1 MPRNR
6 SGEAF
11 VRLRLPLFAAIACLA
26 LWAPRV
32 PGSAPT
38 DASAMRIGLDPVT
51 GTPIG
56 MPAGSAA
63 KSLALPLLRSDE
75 GLVPELRPDGSVRVH
90 LDGRFRSASVARIN
104 ADGVVET
111 LCTEDLGEAQA
122 FLDGAATAP
131 KVEVQ

>member
-11 VRLRLPLFAAIACLA
+11 VRLRLPLFAAITCLA

-56 MPAGSAA
+56 MPAGAAA
-63 KSLALPLLRSDE
+63 KPLAFPLLRSDE
-75 GLVPELRPDGSVRVH
+75 GLVPELRSDGSVRVH

-104 ADGVVET
+104 ADGAVET
-111 LCTEDLGEAQA
+111 LCTEDLGAAQA
-122 FLDGAATAP
+122 FLDGAAAAT